1 MRHVISMTAIDPA
14 MATAMGSGRRRQAV
28 TPAIDRQAAPTA
40 LRAMMSRRLKGSA
53 IHCSSPRMARV
64 AKARSSVT
72 GGVMIGLMIIHAAMG
87 SAVQLRRYQ
96 SGTTTR
102 GVEAHLLQAL
112 MGWACLTKTQLRIEV
127 DIPIPPRVRAKDR
140 AAAKHPVVRGSE
152 HPGDA
157 VSEAQE
163 CGDRQRPARLTKA
176 AAKSRSPASLR

>member
-1 MRHVISMTAIDPA
+1 MTAIDPA
-14 MATAMGSGRRRQAV
+14 MATAIGSGRRRQAV
-28 TPAIDRQAAPTA
+28 TPATDRQAAPTA
-40 LRAMMSRRLKGSA
+40 LRAMMSRLMGSA

-112 MGWACLTKTQLRIEV
+112 MGWACLTKTQLSIEV
-127 DIPIPPRVRAKDR
+127 DIPYLQGFERRT
-140 AAAKHPVVRGSE
+140 
-152 HPGDA
+152 
-157 VSEAQE
+157 
-163 CGDRQRPARLTKA
+163 AR
-176 AAKSRSPASLR
+176 

>member
-1 MRHVISMTAIDPA
+1 MTAIDPA
-14 MATAMGSGRRRQAV
+14 MATVIGSGRRRQAV
-28 TPAIDRQAAPTA
+28 TPATDRQAAPTA
-40 LRAMMSRRLKGSA
+40 LRAMMSRRLMGSA

-72 GGVMIGLMIIHAAMG
+72 GGVMIGLMIIQTAMG

-127 DIPIPPRVRAKDR
+127 DIPIPPRVPAKDR
-140 AAAKHPVVRGSE
+140 AALNTPVVRGWSIQ
-152 HPGDA
+152 GLQ
-157 VSEAQE
+157 S
-163 CGDRQRPARLTKA
+163 
-176 AAKSRSPASLR
+176 AKHRNAEIASGRRDSR

>member
-1 MRHVISMTAIDPA
+1 MIAIDPA
-14 MATAMGSGRRRQAV
+14 MATAIGSGRRRQAV
-28 TPAIDRQAAPTA
+28 TPATDSQAALTA
-40 LRAMMSRRLKGSA
+40 LRAMMSRRLIGSA

-112 MGWACLTKTQLRIEV
+112 MGWACLTKTQFRIEV
-127 DIPIPPRVRAKDR
+127 DIPIPPRVRAK
-140 AAAKHPVVRGSE
+140 AKHPSGARIGASRGMQSAKHRNAE
-152 HPGDA
+152 I
-157 VSEAQE
+157 
-163 CGDRQRPARLTKA
+163 ARRNSQDLWIGV
-176 AAKSRSPASLR
+176 